1 VGIPFLSIQATKK
14 VEDETMGA
22 RGPKSAASLAVIGS
36 GGILTIRRP
45 DPPRELTS
53 EQTNVWR
60 EVLDDLPADW
70 FRPSNLALL
79 EAYCRHVVASRRV
92 AQLIEAEEQSDGFTL
107 ERYDFLLR
115 VQEREGRALSSLA
128 TRMRLTQQATF
139 DEKKRKP
146 QTLGKKPW
154 EPDDE
159 AS

>member
-1 VGIPFLSIQATKK
+1 
-14 VEDETMGA
+14 MGA
-22 RGPKSAASLAVIGS
+22 RGPKSTALLAVIRP
-36 GGILTIRRP
+36 GGISALKRP

-53 EQTNVWR
+53 EQANVWR
-60 EVLDDLPADW
+60 EVLDDLPSDW

-79 EAYCRHVVASRRV
+79 ETYCRHVVASRRI

-115 VQEREGRALSSLA
+115 MQEREGRALSSLA
-128 TRMRLTQQATF
+128 TCMRLTQQAMF

-146 QTLGKKPW
+146 QTSGKKPW
-154 EPDDE
+154 EPDNE